1 MTKTPKNIIDEQ
13 GRLETD
19 RQDYESLKQLSTAL
33 AYPGRS
39 DQMDYGS
46 AFLDNNKG
54 KSNILSRKVYDAT
67 AFRGFEIWKNGIVG
81 NWMPKETNW
90 FTEQMSDRKL
100 RDSKQTNKW
109 LQELDEHFRYVLAS
123 SRDYYASKLWTIGD
137 SGCIGDSFM
146 YIDKDKTDGKIMTN
160 VPHPRECWVK
170 YDWWGRVLHIHHKFS
185 QSMEEIVA
193 EFGLQA
199 LSLVQQQ
206 KFKED
211 SGPDQKVIVIHGVY
225 RNKDYNPDGI
235 GIKDMLWQHY
245 YVNASAEDNGK
256 MMRQTGS
263 YTLNPIP
270 WSLNRPSHE
279 GYGRGIVSQ
288 MLIEIL
294 TCNFMSKDM
303 LLASQVAARP
313 PMLITSAL
321 KHKLD
326 LGAGGVN
333 FVSSRETQGLKMGD
347 LIARLIDSSGY
358 PFGADQHSKWQ
369 AMVNDRFGVSLFLA
383 LTMSQ
388 NTRTLGEARMIK
400 GEQSIM
406 LAPFMG
412 TLGATTDME
421 FDRIYSLEAQDKSSG
436 CPEPPQEVLDATNG
450 RIDVQYIGP
459 LFQLL
464 KQYYETG
471 NLLTTIANIREVL
484 SVSPDAAFVVEGDEL
499 MRRILKTNNTPE
511 DIIRDPDAVAELRAI
526 AAQQEE
532 QKMQA
537 ELAIKAASA
546 VPNLSKKIESD
557 SVLSKL
563 AEQAA

>member
-13 GRLETD
+13 GILETD
-19 RQDYESLKQLSTAL
+19 RKDYESLKQLSTAL

-39 DQMDYGS
+39 DQWDYYCTFDDS
-46 AFLDNNKG
+46 KKG
-54 KSNILSRKVYDAT
+54 KSNLWSRKVYDAT
-67 AFRGFEIWKNGIVG
+67 AFRGFEIWSNGIIG
-81 NWMPKETNW
+81 NYMPKETNW
-90 FTEQMSDRKL
+90 FSEQMSDRKL
-100 RDSKQTNKW
+100 RDSKRINEW
-109 LQELDEHFRYVLAS
+109 LQELDEHLRFVLSS
-123 SRDYYASKLWTIGD
+123 SRDYYASKLTAIRD

-146 YIDKDKTDGKIMTN
+146 YIDKDKVDGKIMTN
-160 VPHPRECWVK
+160 VPHPREFWVK

-185 QSMEEIVA
+185 KSMEEVVN
-193 EFGLQA
+193 EFGNQA
-199 LSLVQQQ
+199 LSPIQQEA
-206 KFKED
+206 FKMD
-211 SGPDQKVIVIHGVY
+211 SDSNQKVVVIHGVY
-225 RNKDYNPDGI
+225 RNKDYNPEGV

-326 LGAGGVN
+326 LRAGGVN
-333 FVSSRETQGLKMGD
+333 FASSKETQGLKMGD

-388 NTRTLGEARMIK
+388 NTRTLGEARLIK

-421 FDRIYSLEAQDKSSG
+421 FDRIYSLEAQSG
-436 CPEPPQEVLDATNG
+436 DAPEPPQEVLDATNG

-499 MRRILKTNNTPE
+499 MRKILKTNNTPE

-526 AAQQEE
+526 AAQQAE
-532 QKMQA
+532 QQMQA
-537 ELAIKAASA
+537 ELAIKATSA